1 MTNDEAHMATPR
13 GVGEPNREDRC
24 WLLRLHLPLLLQQ
37 VNRRSSHRG
46 DGCMMS
52 YSGRHYA
59 DGAREEAFR
68 LMIVGLDHG
77 EHGFA
82 SYRGRQS
89 SIEGYYVYNTNKFN
103 SHYAGVVK
111 TAAAVLGQ
119 EAGNCGADCAR
130 SGVCRKARGDTQAFC
145 VIEQIMQPNI
155 VKCVRMEKTS
165 NAIRRHKGNGGQLHQ
180 SPLF

>member
-1 MTNDEAHMATPR
+1 MKHTWLPSRR
-13 GVGEPNREDRC
+13 GRTKP
-24 WLLRLHLPLLLQQ
+24 
-37 VNRRSSHRG
+37 RRSMLAPSAAPSTPPATGQSAELSPRG

-145 VIEQIMQPNI
+145 VIERIMQPNI